1 MQGFDENSISKIK
14 VYGRKGKMEAEAA
27 QRGSTHRYPRY
38 AQVVESSVD
47 AKKESP

>member
-27 QRGSTHRYPRY
+27 HKSGGYLLSHNAVQYHRRC
-38 AQVVESSVD
+38 
-47 AKKESP
+47 